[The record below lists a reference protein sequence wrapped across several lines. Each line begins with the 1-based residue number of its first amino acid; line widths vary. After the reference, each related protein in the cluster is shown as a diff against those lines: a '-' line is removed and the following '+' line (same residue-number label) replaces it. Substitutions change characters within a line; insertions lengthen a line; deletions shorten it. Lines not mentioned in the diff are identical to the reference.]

1 MEKITAFFR
10 AAGAV
15 VLSIL
20 LSFVSFTAGGN
31 LKIDRGDDV
40 LLRAALISDT
50 HMTDELYRKAVL
62 APGLRDISK
71 RVQPDAFIL
80 AGDCTDNGN
89 EENWQALTD
98 LLEKNLDAPYAILA
112 LGNHDPWVTYD
123 TPHDYAPARENFIRY
138 SNAVMHD
145 DHDEVYFVYDVNG
158 YSFFVLGSEGT
169 STGEELSETQ
179 LAWLDGAL
187 AEACAADPAKP
198 LFVINHQPMNFTHGV
213 GENEDG
219 MGISTE
225 GASERLLSILDRYE
239 NIFYF
244 SGHLH
249 YGLNDGTLGYPED
262 YATVERVGEHVISV
276 NLPSYE
282 YGSFVTGGNAWIGQ
296 GLVMDVY
303 ADRVELNGRIF
314 ALSNWVR
321 GAEYEFPLAGLGE

>member
-15 VLSIL
+15 VLSVL

-31 LKIDRGDDV
+31 LQPAREDGV

-50 HMTDELYRKAVL
+50 HMTAELYRRAVL
-62 APGLRDISK
+62 APGLTDISR
-71 RVQPDAFIL
+71 RVQPDVFVL

-89 EENWQALTD
+89 EENWQALVD
-98 LLEKNLDAPYAILA
+98 LLEKRLTVPQAILA
-112 LGNHDPWVTYD
+112 LGNHDTWVTYD
-123 TPHDYAPARENFIRY
+123 TPHDYAPARKNFIRY

-145 DHDEVYFVYDVNG
+145 DHTEVYYACEVNG
-158 YSFFVLGSEGT
+158 YSFFVMGSEGT
-169 STGEELSETQ
+169 STGAEISETQ
-179 LAWLDGAL
+179 LAWLENAL
-187 AEACAADPAKP
+187 AEAYTADPAKP
-198 LFVINHQPMNFTHGV
+198 LFVIDHQPMNYTHGV
-213 GENEDG
+213 GDDEDG

-225 GASERLLSILDRYE
+225 GASERLLEILDRYE

-249 YGLNDGTLGYPED
+249 YGLNDGALGYPEG

-303 ADRVELNGRIF
+303 ADRVELNGRNF
-314 ALSNWVR
+314 ALSNRVR
-321 GAEYEFPLAGLGE
+321 GVCCSFELV